1 MCTRFTQI
9 FETKS
14 REPKLKKL
22 QIFNEVLP
30 IYENYGKWQTISTK
44 AYCPILFIVLTIHI
58 ALPNVNFIKVLK
70 LKTQV

>member
-30 IYENYGKWQTISTK
+30 IYENYGKWQTIS
-44 AYCPILFIVLTIHI
+44 HI
-58 ALPNVNFIKVLK
+58 QEK
-70 LKTQV
+70 